1 MTIKKTKKS
10 YKRYSLSKKLR
21 EENKSNDFFELMLTN
36 LTIEE
41 LIGLKLECTF
51 RSLKMDL
58 YGFPIFEQVASMA
71 KEGMVNFILS
81 YTGSR
86 METRRILGISAKKLK
101 QIMDAGEYKC

>member
-1 MTIKKTKKS
+1 MTEKKSKKS

-21 EENKSNDFFELMLTN
+21 EENKSNDYLELMLTN

-51 RSLKMDL
+51 RSIGSDL
-58 YGFPIFEQVASMA
+58 YGLPLFHTIPSMA
-71 KEGMVNFILS
+71 KDGLVRFLLS

-86 METRRILGISAKKLK
+86 TDTKRILGISSKKLK
-101 QIMDAGEYKC
+101 QIIDRGEF